1 MTDSVEGSNV
11 IPIPA
16 KRVEGSKRNTTWTWV
31 FNRETRKW
39 DWKVTVTMLPQEFT
53 GSATTEAAAKLEV
66 EEIVRQLGR

>member
-39 DWKVTVTMLPQEFT
+39 DWKVTEPPPLLGKV
-53 GSATTEAAAKLEV
+53 A
-66 EEIVRQLGR
+66 EIAVGPPARTP